1 MVNEYAQTLFSF
13 SFLNIHRNAHS
24 PLPNI
29 GLTNGNIPPEIY
41 QALNQEIV
49 DIHTNDKDVVRMNPS
64 LAGQITKEYQI
75 TKSLPL
81 LNPFLEEMGRA
92 YQKEWNYYPKEN
104 PNNNKLTVE
113 SVWVNMQK
121 KLEVNPLHNHDGT
134 LSFVAWLHVPFKLE
148 DERNMPNCKNSR
160 TVELASTF
168 QFVYTT
174 ALGTIANCP
183 MFVESG
189 WEAKIVMFPAQL
201 LHIVYPFQTS
211 DDYRISI
218 AGNLY

>member
-1 MVNEYAQTLFSF
+1 MFD
-13 SFLNIHRNAHS
+13 HAH
-24 PLPNI
+24 LPNI
-29 GLTNGNIPPEIY
+29 GLTNGKIPPEIY
-41 QALNQEIV
+41 QALNKEIV
-49 DIHTNDKDVVRMNPS
+49 DIHTASETGSLDENGIMQMNPS

-81 LNPFLEEMGRA
+81 LNPYLEEMARA

-168 QFVYTT
+168 QFVYNT

-189 WEAKIVMFPAQL
+189 WEARIVMFPSKL

>member
-1 MVNEYAQTLFSF
+1 MFKHF
-13 SFLNIHRNAHS
+13 
-24 PLPNI
+24 PLPNV
-29 GLTNGNIPPEIY
+29 GFTQGHIPINIY
-41 QALNQEIV
+41 QDLNQEIV
-49 DIHTNDKDVVRMNPS
+49 NIHTAAETGTLDKNGIMQMNFA

-75 TKSLPL
+75 TKSREL
-81 LNPFLEEMGRA
+81 LDPFLEEMGRA
-92 YQKEWNYYPKEN
+92 FQKEWDYYPKEN
-104 PNNNKLTVE
+104 PNKNLKVD

-189 WEAKIVMFPAQL
+189 WEAKIIMFPAKL

-218 AGNLY
+218 AGNLH

>member
-1 MVNEYAQTLFSF
+1 MFDHT
-13 SFLNIHRNAHS
+13 H
-24 PLPNI
+24 LPNV
-29 GLTNGNIPPEIY
+29 GLTNGIIPPEIY
-41 QALNQEIV
+41 QALNKEIV
-49 DIHTNDKDVVRMNPS
+49 DIHTNDKDILKMNKT

-81 LNPFLEEMGRA
+81 LNPYLEEMGRA
-92 YQKEWNYYPKEN
+92 YQKQWNYYPKEN

-148 DERNMPNCKNSR
+148 DERNMENVKNSR
-160 TVELASTF
+160 TMELASTF

-189 WEAKIVMFPAQL
+189 WEAKIVMFPAKL
-201 LHIVYPFQTS
+201 LHVVYPFQTS

-218 AGNLY
+218 AGNLH

>member
-1 MVNEYAQTLFSF
+1 MFDHN
-13 SFLNIHRNAHS
+13 H
-24 PLPNI
+24 LPNV
-29 GLTNGNIPPEIY
+29 GLTNGKIPPDIY

-49 DIHTNDKDVVRMNPS
+49 DIHNDDRNIMRMNHS

-81 LNPFLEEMGRA
+81 LNPYLEEMGRA

-121 KLEVNPLHNHDGT
+121 KLEVNPLHKHDGT
-134 LSFVAWLHVPFKLE
+134 LSFVAWLYVPFKLE
-148 DERNMPNCKNSR
+148 DERNMENCKNSR

-189 WEAKIVMFPAQL
+189 WEGNIIMFPSKL
-201 LHIVYPFQTS
+201 LHMVYPFQTS

-218 AGNLY
+218 AGNLH

>member
-1 MVNEYAQTLFSF
+1 MFE
-13 SFLNIHRNAHS
+13 HS
-24 PLPNI
+24 HLPNV
-29 GLTNGNIPPEIY
+29 GLTNGKIPPDIY

-49 DIHTNDKDVVRMNPS
+49 DIHTASETGSLDKNGILRMNPS

-148 DERNMPNCKNSR
+148 DERNMQNCKNSR
-160 TVELASTF
+160 TVKLASTF
-168 QFVYTT
+168 QFVYTQI
-174 ALGTIANCP
+174 LGNVVNFP
-183 MFVESG
+183 LFVENG
-189 WEAKIVMFPAQL
+189 WEGRIVMFPSPL
-201 LHIVYPFQTS
+201 LHIVYPFQSS
-211 DDYRISI
+211 DDSRISI
-218 AGNLY
+218 AGNLH

>member
-1 MVNEYAQTLFSF
+1 MLD
-13 SFLNIHRNAHS
+13 HS
-24 PLPNI
+24 HLPNV
-29 GLTNGNIPPEIY
+29 GLTNGKLPPEIY
-41 QALNQEIV
+41 QALNKEIV
-49 DIHTNDKDVVRMNPS
+49 DIHNDDSNTIKMNRT

-81 LNPFLEEMGRA
+81 LNPYLEEMGRA
-92 YQKEWNYYPKEN
+92 YQKHWNFYSKEFN
-104 PNNNKLTVE
+104 QDLKVE

-148 DERNMPNCKNSR
+148 DERNVENCKNSR
-160 TVELASTF
+160 TVELSSTF

-183 MFVESG
+183 MFVEIV
-189 WEAKIVMFPAQL
+189 WEGRIVMFPSKL

-218 AGNLY
+218 AGNLH

>member
-1 MVNEYAQTLFSF
+1 MFE
-13 SFLNIHRNAHS
+13 HRN
-24 PLPNI
+24 LPNV
-29 GLTNGNIPPEIY
+29 GFTQGKIPAQIY

-49 DIHTNDKDVVRMNPS
+49 DIHNDDSNTMRMNRS

-75 TKSLPL
+75 TKSCDL

-92 YQKEWNYYPKEN
+92 FQKNWDYYPKEN
-104 PNNNKLTVE
+104 PNTDLKVE

-148 DERNMPNCKNSR
+148 DERNVENCKNSR

-168 QFVYTT
+168 QFVYSNV
-174 ALGTIANCP
+174 LGTIANCP
-183 MFVESG
+183 LFVESG
-189 WEAKIVMFPAQL
+189 WEATICMFPSKL

-211 DDYRISI
+211 DDYKISI
-218 AGNLY
+218 AGNLH

>member
-1 MVNEYAQTLFSF
+1 MFDHT
-13 SFLNIHRNAHS
+13 H
-24 PLPNI
+24 LPNV
-29 GLTNGNIPPEIY
+29 GLTNGKIPPEIY

-49 DIHTNDKDVVRMNPS
+49 DIHTNDQGIHKMNES

-148 DERNMPNCKNSR
+148 DERNMENCKNSR

-189 WEAKIVMFPAQL
+189 WEAKIIMFPAKL

-218 AGNLY
+218 AGNLH

>member
-1 MVNEYAQTLFSF
+1 MFE
-13 SFLNIHRNAHS
+13 HS
-24 PLPNI
+24 HLPNI
-29 GLTNGNIPPEIY
+29 GLTNGIIPPQIY
-41 QALNQEIV
+41 QTLNREIV
-49 DIHTNDKDVVRMNPS
+49 DIHTNDKDIVRMNYT
-64 LAGQITKEYQI
+64 LAGQITKEYKI
-75 TKSLPL
+75 TKSRQL
-81 LNPFLEEMGRA
+81 LDPYLEEMGRA
-92 YQKEWNYYPKEN
+92 YQKQWNYYPKKN
-104 PNNNKLTVE
+104 SNNDNLKVE

-121 KLEVNPLHNHDGT
+121 KLEINPLHNHDGT
-134 LSFVAWLHVPFKLE
+134 LSFVAWLYVPFKLE
-148 DERNMPNCKNSR
+148 DERNMENCKNSR

-189 WEAKIVMFPAQL
+189 WEGKIIMFPSEL

-218 AGNLY
+218 AGNLH

>member
-1 MVNEYAQTLFSF
+1 MFN
-13 SFLNIHRNAHS
+13 HS
-24 PLPNI
+24 PLPNV
-29 GLTNGNIPPEIY
+29 GLTKGTIPPEIY
-41 QALNQEIV
+41 QALNKEIV
-49 DIHTNDKDVVRMNPS
+49 DIHMASETGTLDKNGILQMNPS
-64 LAGQITKEYQI
+64 LAGQITKEYEI
-75 TKSLPL
+75 TKSRQL
-81 LNPFLEEMGRA
+81 LDPYLEEMGRA

-104 PNNNKLTVE
+104 PNNNKLKVE

-148 DERNMPNCKNSR
+148 DERNMENCKNSR
-160 TVELASTF
+160 TVELSSTF

-174 ALGTIANCP
+174 ALGNIVNCP

-189 WEAKIVMFPAQL
+189 WEAKIVMFPAKL
-201 LHIVYPFQTS
+201 LHMVYPFQTS

>member
-1 MVNEYAQTLFSF
+1 MFDHTD
-13 SFLNIHRNAHS
+13 
-24 PLPNI
+24 LPNI
-29 GLTNGNIPPEIY
+29 GLTQGAIPPNIY
-41 QALNQEIV
+41 QDLNKEIV
-49 DIHTNDKDVVRMNPS
+49 DIHNDDSNTMKMNRT

-75 TKSLPL
+75 TKSRQL
-81 LNPFLEEMGRA
+81 LDPYLEEMGRA
-92 YQKEWNYYPKEN
+92 YQKYWNYYPKEN
-104 PNNNKLTVE
+104 PNNNNLTVE

-134 LSFVAWLHVPFKLE
+134 LSFVAWLYVPFKLE
-148 DERNMPNCKNSR
+148 DERNMENCKNSR

-189 WEAKIVMFPAQL
+189 WEGRIVMFPSQL

-218 AGNLY
+218 AGNLH

>member
-1 MVNEYAQTLFSF
+1 MFGHT
-13 SFLNIHRNAHS
+13 H
-24 PLPNI
+24 LPNV
-29 GLTNGNIPPEIY
+29 GLTEGKIPPEIY
-41 QALNQEIV
+41 QALNKEIV
-49 DIHTNDKDVVRMNPS
+49 DIHNDDSNTMKMNDA

-104 PNNNKLTVE
+104 PNDNKLTVE

-134 LSFVAWLHVPFKLE
+134 LSFVAWLYVPFKLE

-183 MFVESG
+183 MFVESE
-189 WEAKIVMFPAQL
+189 WEAKIKMFPAKL

-218 AGNLY
+218 AGNLH

>member
-1 MVNEYAQTLFSF
+1 MFD
-13 SFLNIHRNAHS
+13 HS
-24 PLPNI
+24 HLPNI
-29 GLTNGNIPPEIY
+29 GLTNGKIPPQIY

-49 DIHTNDKDVVRMNPS
+49 DIHTASETGSLDENGIVQMNPS

-148 DERNMPNCKNSR
+148 DERNMENCKNSR

-168 QFVYTT
+168 QFVYNNV
-174 ALGTIANCP
+174 LGTISNCP

-189 WEAKIVMFPAQL
+189 WEANIVMFPSKL

>member
-1 MVNEYAQTLFSF
+1 MFDHT
-13 SFLNIHRNAHS
+13 H
-24 PLPNI
+24 LPNV
-29 GLTNGNIPPEIY
+29 GLTNGKIPPNIY

-49 DIHTNDKDVVRMNPS
+49 DIHTASETGSLDENGIVQMNPS

-134 LSFVAWLHVPFKLE
+134 LSFVAWLYVPFKLE
-148 DERNMPNCKNSR
+148 DERNMENVKNSR
-160 TVELASTF
+160 TMELASTF
-168 QFVYTT
+168 QFVYNTV
-174 ALGTIANCP
+174 LGKIVNTP
-183 MFVESG
+183 LFVENG
-189 WEAKIVMFPAQL
+189 WEGKIVMFPSPL

-218 AGNLY
+218 AGNLH

>member
-1 MVNEYAQTLFSF
+1 MFE
-13 SFLNIHRNAHS
+13 HS
-24 PLPNI
+24 HLRNI
-29 GLTNGNIPPEIY
+29 GLTNGKIPPEIY

-134 LSFVAWLHVPFKLE
+134 LSFVAWLYVPFKLE
-148 DERNMPNCKNSR
+148 DERNVENCKNSR

-174 ALGTIANCP
+174 ALGNIVNCH
-183 MFVESG
+183 MLVENG
-189 WEAKIVMFPAQL
+189 WEGRIVMFPSKL

>member
-1 MVNEYAQTLFSF
+1 MFDHTN
-13 SFLNIHRNAHS
+13 
-24 PLPNI
+24 LPNV
-29 GLTNGNIPPEIY
+29 GLTNGNIPPDIY
-41 QALNQEIV
+41 HALNQEIV
-49 DIHTNDKDVVRMNPS
+49 DIHNDDSNTLKMNDS

-92 YQKEWNYYPKEN
+92 YQKYWNYYPKEN
-104 PNNNKLTVE
+104 PNNNNLTVE

-134 LSFVAWLHVPFKLE
+134 LSFVAWLYVPFKLD
-148 DERNMPNCKNSR
+148 DERNMENCKNSR

-168 QFVYTT
+168 QFVYNT

-189 WEAKIVMFPAQL
+189 WEARIVMFPAKL

-211 DDYRISI
+211 DEYRISI
-218 AGNLY
+218 AGNLH

>member
-1 MVNEYAQTLFSF
+1 MFKHF
-13 SFLNIHRNAHS
+13 
-24 PLPNI
+24 PLPNV
-29 GLTNGNIPPEIY
+29 GFTQGYIPLNIY
-41 QALNQEIV
+41 QNLNKEII
-49 DIHTNDKDVVRMNPS
+49 DIDNNDRDTLRMNS
-64 LAGQITKEYQI
+64 ALAGQITKEYQI
-75 TKSLPL
+75 TKSREL
-81 LNPFLEEMGRA
+81 LDPFLEEMGGA
-92 YQKEWNYYPKEN
+92 FQKEWDYYPKEN
-104 PNNNKLTVE
+104 PNKDLKVE

-148 DERNMPNCKNSR
+148 DERKMENVKNSR

-174 ALGTIANCP
+174 VLGTIANCP

-189 WEAKIVMFPAQL
+189 WEGRIIMFPSKL
-201 LHIVYPFQTS
+201 LHVVYPFQTS

-218 AGNLY
+218 AGNLH

>member
-1 MVNEYAQTLFSF
+1 MFEHL
-13 SFLNIHRNAHS
+13 H
-24 PLPNI
+24 LPNV
-29 GLTNGNIPPEIY
+29 GLTEGKIPAEIY
-41 QALNQEIV
+41 QALNKEIV
-49 DIHTNDKDVVRMNPS
+49 NIHTASATGSLDKNGIVQMNKS

-75 TKSLPL
+75 TKSREL
-81 LNPFLEEMGRA
+81 LDPYLEEMGRA
-92 YQKEWNYYPKEN
+92 YQKEWNYYPKN
-104 PNNNKLTVE
+104 TPNNGNLKVE

-121 KLEVNPLHNHDGT
+121 KLEVNPLHSHEGT
-134 LSFVAWLHVPFKLE
+134 LSFVAWLYVPFKLE
-148 DERNMPNCKNSR
+148 DERNMENCKMSR
-160 TVELASTF
+160 TKELTSTF

-189 WEAKIVMFPAQL
+189 WEGRIVMFPSKL

-218 AGNLY
+218 AGNLH

>member
-1 MVNEYAQTLFSF
+1 MFEHKN
-13 SFLNIHRNAHS
+13 
-24 PLPNI
+24 LPNV
-29 GLTNGNIPPEIY
+29 GFTEGNIPIEIY

-49 DIHTNDKDVVRMNPS
+49 DIHTNDQGIVRMNSS

-75 TKSLPL
+75 TESRKL
-81 LNPFLEEMGRA
+81 LDPYLEEMGRA

-104 PNNNKLTVE
+104 PNNNDLKVE

-134 LSFVAWLHVPFKLE
+134 LSFVAWLHLPFKLE
-148 DERNMPNCKNSR
+148 DERNMPNCKMSR
-160 TVELASTF
+160 TKELTSTF
-168 QFVYTT
+168 QFVYST

-183 MFVESG
+183 LFVENG
-189 WEAKIVMFPAQL
+189 WEGRIVMFPSSL

-211 DDYRISI
+211 EDYRISI
-218 AGNLY
+218 AGNLH

>member
-1 MVNEYAQTLFSF
+1 MFEHT
-13 SFLNIHRNAHS
+13 H
-24 PLPNI
+24 LPNV
-29 GLTNGNIPPEIY
+29 GLTEGNIPLEIY
-41 QALNQEIV
+41 QTLNQEIV
-49 DIHTNDKDVVRMNPS
+49 DIHTNDRDIVRMNNS

-75 TKSLPL
+75 TKSRQFLD
-81 LNPFLEEMGRA
+81 PFLEEMGRA

-104 PNNNKLTVE
+104 PNNNKLKVE

-148 DERNMPNCKNSR
+148 NERNMPNCKNSR
-160 TVELASTF
+160 TMELASTF

-183 MFVESG
+183 LFVESG
-189 WEAKIVMFPAQL
+189 WEAKIVMFPAKL

>member
-1 MVNEYAQTLFSF
+1 MFN
-13 SFLNIHRNAHS
+13 HS
-24 PLPNI
+24 HLPNV
-29 GLTNGNIPPEIY
+29 GLTEGKIPPEIY
-41 QALNQEIV
+41 QSLNKEIV
-49 DIHTNDKDVVRMNPS
+49 DIHTNDQGILKMNES

-92 YQKEWNYYPKEN
+92 YQKQWDYFPKEN
-104 PNNNKLTVE
+104 PNKDLKVE

-121 KLEVNPLHNHDGT
+121 KLEVNPLHSHEGT
-134 LSFVAWLHVPFKLE
+134 LSFVAWLYVPFILE
-148 DERNMPNCKNSR
+148 DERNMENCKNSR

-189 WEAKIVMFPAQL
+189 WEAKIIMFPAKL

>member
-1 MVNEYAQTLFSF
+1 MFDHT
-13 SFLNIHRNAHS
+13 H
-24 PLPNI
+24 LPNV
-29 GLTNGNIPPEIY
+29 GLTNGKIPPNIY

-49 DIHTNDKDVVRMNPS
+49 DIHTASETGSLDENGIVQMNKS

-81 LNPFLEEMGRA
+81 LNPYLEEMGRA

-189 WEAKIVMFPAQL
+189 WEAKIIMFPAKL
-201 LHIVYPFQTS
+201 LHMVYPFQTS

>member
-1 MVNEYAQTLFSF
+1 MDKFE
-13 SFLNIHRNAHS
+13 HS
-24 PLPNI
+24 HLPNI
-29 GLTNGNIPPEIY
+29 GLTSGMIPPEIY
-41 QALNQEIV
+41 QALNKEIV
-49 DIHTNDKDVVRMNPS
+49 DIHTNDKDVVRMNTS

-81 LNPFLEEMGRA
+81 LNPYLEEMGRA

-104 PNNNKLTVE
+104 PNDNKLTVE

-134 LSFVAWLHVPFKLE
+134 LSFVAWLYVPFKLE
-148 DERNMPNCKNSR
+148 DERNMENCKNSR
-160 TVELASTF
+160 TVELSSTF
-168 QFVYTT
+168 QFVYST
-174 ALGTIANCP
+174 ALGNIANCP
-183 MFVESG
+183 MFVERG
-189 WEAKIVMFPAQL
+189 WEARIVMFPAKL
-201 LHIVYPFQTS
+201 LHMVYPFQTS

>member
-1 MVNEYAQTLFSF
+1 MFKHF
-13 SFLNIHRNAHS
+13 
-24 PLPNI
+24 PLPNV
-29 GLTNGNIPPEIY
+29 GFTQGHIPINIY
-41 QALNQEIV
+41 QDLNQEIV
-49 DIHTNDKDVVRMNPS
+49 DIHTNDKDIVRMNRS

-75 TKSLPL
+75 TKSRKL
-81 LNPFLEEMGRA
+81 LDPFLEEMGRA
-92 YQKEWNYYPKEN
+92 FQKEWDYFPKEN
-104 PNNNKLTVE
+104 PNKDLKVE

-134 LSFVAWLHVPFKLE
+134 LSFVAWLHIPFKLE
-148 DERNMPNCKNSR
+148 DERNMENCKKSR
-160 TVELASTF
+160 TVELSSTF

-189 WEAKIVMFPAQL
+189 WEGRIVMFPAKL
-201 LHIVYPFQTS
+201 LHVVYPFQTS

-218 AGNLY
+218 AGNLH

>member
-1 MVNEYAQTLFSF
+1 MFE
-13 SFLNIHRNAHS
+13 HS
-24 PLPNI
+24 HLPNI
-29 GLTNGNIPPEIY
+29 GLTNGEIPPQIY
-41 QALNQEIV
+41 QTLNQEIV
-49 DIHTNDKDVVRMNPS
+49 DIHNDDSNTLKMNDA

-104 PNNNKLTVE
+104 PNNNNLTVE

-168 QFVYTT
+168 QFVYNT
-174 ALGTIANCP
+174 ALGNIANCP

-189 WEAKIVMFPAQL
+189 WEGRIVMFPSKL
-201 LHIVYPFQTS
+201 LHMVYPFQTS

>member
-1 MVNEYAQTLFSF
+1 MFN
-13 SFLNIHRNAHS
+13 HS
-24 PLPNI
+24 HLPNL
-29 GLTNGNIPPEIY
+29 GLTEGSIPPPIY
-41 QALNQEIV
+41 QALNKEIV
-49 DIHTNDKDVVRMNPS
+49 DIHTNDKDVVRMNNA

-81 LNPFLEEMGRA
+81 LNPYLEEMGRA

-104 PNNNKLTVE
+104 PNDNKLKVE

-121 KLEVNPLHNHDGT
+121 KLEVNPLHRHDGT

-148 DERNMPNCKNSR
+148 DERNMENCKNSR

-174 ALGTIANCP
+174 ALGNIANCP

-189 WEAKIVMFPAQL
+189 WEGNIVMFPAKL
-201 LHIVYPFQTS
+201 LHMVYPFQTI

-218 AGNLY
+218 AGNLN

>member
-1 MVNEYAQTLFSF
+1 MFDHT
-13 SFLNIHRNAHS
+13 H
-24 PLPNI
+24 LPNV
-29 GLTNGNIPPEIY
+29 GLTNGKIPPDIY
-41 QALNQEIV
+41 QALNKEIV
-49 DIHTNDKDVVRMNPS
+49 DIHTAAETGTLDKNGIVQMNNS

-75 TKSLPL
+75 TKSLPF
-81 LNPFLEEMGRA
+81 LNPYLEEMGRA

-148 DERNMPNCKNSR
+148 DERNMENCKNSR

-168 QFVYTT
+168 QFVYNT

-189 WEAKIVMFPAQL
+189 WEARIVMFPAKL
-201 LHIVYPFQTS
+201 LHMVYPFQTS

>member
-1 MVNEYAQTLFSF
+1 MFQ
-13 SFLNIHRNAHS
+13 HS
-24 PLPNI
+24 HLPNI
-29 GLTNGNIPPEIY
+29 GLTNGIIPPEIY
-41 QALNQEIV
+41 QALNQEII
-49 DIHTNDKDVVRMNPS
+49 DIHTNDKDIVRMNHS

-134 LSFVAWLHVPFKLE
+134 LSFVAWLYVPFKLE
-148 DERNMPNCKNSR
+148 DERNMENCKNSR

-174 ALGTIANCP
+174 VLGKIVNSP

-189 WEAKIVMFPAQL
+189 WEGRIVMFPSKL

-218 AGNLY
+218 AGNLH

>member
-1 MVNEYAQTLFSF
+1 MF
-13 SFLNIHRNAHS
+13 AHTH
-24 PLPNI
+24 LPNV
-29 GLTNGNIPPEIY
+29 GLTEGSIPSEIY
-41 QALNQEIV
+41 QALNREIV
-49 DIHTNDKDVVRMNPS
+49 DIHTNDKDIVRMNSS
-64 LAGQITKEYQI
+64 LAGQITKEYEL
-75 TKSLPL
+75 TKSRQL
-81 LNPFLEEMGRA
+81 LDPYLEEMGRA

-104 PNNNKLTVE
+104 PNDNKLTVE

-134 LSFVAWLHVPFKLE
+134 LSFVAWLYVPFKLE
-148 DERNMPNCKNSR
+148 DERNMENCKNSR
-160 TVELASTF
+160 TVELSSTF

-174 ALGTIANCP
+174 ALGNIANCP

-189 WEAKIVMFPAQL
+189 WEAKIIMFPAKL

-218 AGNLY
+218 AGNLH

>member
-1 MVNEYAQTLFSF
+1 MFD
-13 SFLNIHRNAHS
+13 HS
-24 PLPNI
+24 HLPNV
-29 GLTNGNIPPEIY
+29 GLTKGVIPPEIY
-41 QALNQEIV
+41 QTLNKEIV
-49 DIHTNDKDVVRMNPS
+49 DIHTNDVGITKMNQH

-75 TKSLPL
+75 TKSRQL
-81 LNPFLEEMGRA
+81 LDPFLEEMGRA
-92 YQKEWNYYPKEN
+92 YQKQWDFYPNLKN
-104 PNNNKLTVE
+104 ATNFVKDPSNLIDLRVE

-121 KLEVNPLHNHDGT
+121 KLEVNPLHSHDGT
-134 LSFVAWLHVPFKLE
+134 LSFVAWLHIPFKLE
-148 DERNMPNCKNSR
+148 DERKMNNVKNAR

-174 ALGTIANCP
+174 TLGNITHCP

-189 WEAKIVMFPAQL
+189 WEGKIVMFPSKL

-218 AGNLY
+218 AGNLF